1 MIMTIEIVATFA
13 YKVTEHETFIGKSLK
28 ESDLHRTYRRKQ
40 RNFTYKSEIYYEFIG
55 SGYLAH
61 ETLGVRIEQDGRKP
75 EYNGVLP

>member
-1 MIMTIEIVATFA
+1 MD
-13 YKVTEHETFIGKSLK
+13 FI
-28 ESDLHRTYRRKQ
+28 RKQ
-40 RNFTYKSEIYYEFIG
+40 RNFTYKSEMYYEFIG

>member
-1 MIMTIEIVATFA
+1 MT
-13 YKVTEHETFIGKSLK
+13 H
-28 ESDLHRTYRRKQ
+28 RRKQ
-40 RNFTYKSEIYYEFIG
+40 RNFTYKREMYYEFIG

>member
-1 MIMTIEIVATFA
+1 MIYTGLTEENRGILPI
-13 YKVTEHETFIGKSLK
+13 KV
-28 ESDLHRTYRRKQ
+28 RC
-40 RNFTYKSEIYYEFIG
+40 YYEFIG